1 MLIVFMYKLL
11 RYFSVNMMIRIV
23 LFAAGIVYQYSA
35 ESSSY
40 TTLTWEF
47 FFLNGV
53 RIHRCRGN

>member
-1 MLIVFMYKLL
+1 MLVLFMYKLL

-23 LFAAGIVYQYSA
+23 LFAAGIAYQYSV

-40 TTLTWEF
+40 TPSWEF
-47 FFLNGV
+47 YFLNGV